1 MIGSIRGRRPN
12 IIVLD
17 DIGLEVKPL
26 EDFVFYGGGKG
37 GGGGVQYIPMQ
48 QEPTTYTPPPAPPP
62 TEEEATMELAE
73 GTDEDMAI
81 KKQAVKLGAKS
92 LRIPI
97 GSQNLGSI

>member
-1 MIGSIRGRRPN
+1 MISSIRGRRPN

-26 EDFVFYGGGKG
+26 EDYMFYGGGK

-48 QEPTTYTPPPAPPP
+48 QEPTTYTPPPAPSPV
-62 TEEEATMELAE
+62 EEEATMELAE
-73 GTDEDMAI
+73 DTEEDMAM

-97 GSQNLGSI
+97 GSTNLS